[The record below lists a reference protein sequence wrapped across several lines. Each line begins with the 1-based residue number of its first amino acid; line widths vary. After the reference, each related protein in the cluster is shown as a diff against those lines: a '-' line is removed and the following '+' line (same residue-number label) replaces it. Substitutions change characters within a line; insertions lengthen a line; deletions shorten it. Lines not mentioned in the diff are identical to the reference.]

1 MKAIASAMEKTNL
14 NRLVCVTSWST
25 QKEPGSPKLMEWFL
39 KPLLMA
45 GFIHDMAL
53 MENLL
58 LESKL
63 CYTVVRPPGLS
74 NDPAKS
80 DYKVMEGQFVP
91 GAPMFIPRADVAD
104 FMLSSLDTH
113 DWDRK
118 CVAIGKK
125 A

>member
-1 MKAIASAMEKTNL
+1 
-14 NRLVCVTSWST
+14 VTSWAT
-25 QKEPGSPKLMEWFL
+25 QKEPGTPKLIEWFL

-53 MENLL
+53 MENFLMA
-58 LESKL
+58 SKL
-63 CYTVVRPPGLS
+63 CYTVVRPPILS

-80 DYKVMEGQFVP
+80 DYTVREGQFVP
-91 GAPMFIPRADVAD
+91 DAPLSIPRADVAD

-113 DWDRK
+113 DWDKK
-118 CVAIGKK
+118 CVSIGRK